1 MRLPGSYTKIEIV
14 KCQNIRSRT
23 ITQVNVMAKGSD
35 QVYSQTDIGMVKSYK
50 TMSFSFHR
58 SSKFV

>member
-14 KCQNIRSRT
+14 KCQNIRPRT
-23 ITQVNVMAKGSD
+23 ITQVDVMAKGFRQSC
-35 QVYSQTDIGMVKSYK
+35 SQTDIEMLKSHK

-58 SSKFV
+58 SSKSV